1 MRLLGNRGEDLAAGF
16 LRKKG
21 YRILSRNYRSPV
33 GEADIIAEEGR
44 TIVFIE
50 VKTRTDD
57 SFGRPFEAVDYR
69 KREKIKRIALYYLK
83 RYKITDRPLRFDV
96 MSIEMSGENS
106 RIEHITDAFE

>member
-33 GEADIIAEEGR
+33 GEVDIIAEEGR

-50 VKTRTDD
+50 VKTRTND

-83 RYKITDRPLRFDV
+83 RYKIIDRPLRFDV
-96 MSIEMSGENS
+96 MSIEMSGDNS
-106 RIEHITDAFE
+106 SIEHFTDAFE